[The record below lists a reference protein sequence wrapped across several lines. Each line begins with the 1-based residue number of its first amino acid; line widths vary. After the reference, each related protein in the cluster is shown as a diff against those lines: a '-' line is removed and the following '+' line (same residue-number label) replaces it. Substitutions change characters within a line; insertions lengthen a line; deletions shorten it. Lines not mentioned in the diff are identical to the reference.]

1 MIWST
6 LLAST
11 ALATIDFDP
20 TSATATYTGEETHIQ
35 DGSIQIWG
43 QIEKHDD
50 PDRTLFRQEDFNA
63 GLEWPQSS
71 DWAPWIAQMF
81 GSGTPHSSEFL
92 LHAGVLEPVAQ
103 GTPILFVPG
112 AGDNGSRGFITMAT
126 KLDLESRPVFVLTF
140 AHPHGDVFMQAEV
153 VADAIARIKERRGVD
168 EVDVVSHSKG
178 SIAAAIYASNTSS
191 TDWPD
196 SAYEAVGTPYRG
208 DIRRLVT
215 IGAPLGGIDTS
226 YRWPLQNM
234 AAMDADTAVSP
245 SSWTTY
251 YPYTTGNLYVTTDLD
266 EQDFLSEDGDLFPGH
281 RQLLRRQD
289 HDLPG
294 ESPWLGAYSVQQDWY
309 TTYEGGYGYYS
320 YSSGIDDAIDDAGD
334 VIGALE
340 AAGVDPDIALFVLAG
355 ENPLLHNGAEYQWIQ
370 AFGEAWV
377 DLATSGVDAWA
388 ELLAEAVDSAG
399 ITDVS
404 SDEVLGIVQGK
415 LILGEISGPSDGLV
429 FVDSA
434 TRVETLT
441 GRGAQ
446 VGEVRVVDLAHL
458 DLLYASPVT
467 GQILIDAGDADP
479 TEDGWMRAVGERY
492 VEADTL
498 GWVVEVLADPEEPGD
513 TGPLDTDEPTDTGD
527 LDGSG
532 NPGGGAGVLRN
543 CDGCATSTSSP
554 GAGLTLLFGAL
565 LWRRRRTS

>member
-1 MIWST
+1 M
-6 LLAST
+6 LLWIPA
-11 ALATIDFDP
+11 ALATADYDP
-20 TSATATYTGEETHIQ
+20 TAAQATYVGEETHLQ

-43 QIEKHDD
+43 QIEKHAD

-92 LHAGVLEPVAQ
+92 LHAGVLEPVSQ

-126 KLDLESRPVFVLTF
+126 KMDLEGRPVFVLTF

-168 EVDVVSHSKG
+168 QVDVVTHSKG
-178 SIAAAIYASNTSS
+178 AIAASIYASNAAG

-196 SAYEAVGTPYRG
+196 SAYEVVGTPYRG
-208 DIRRLVT
+208 DVRRLVT

-234 AAMDADTAVSP
+234 ASLDADTAVSP

-266 EQDFLSEDGDLFPGH
+266 EQDLLSADGDLFPGH

-289 HDLPG
+289 HALPG
-294 ESPWLGAYSVQQDWY
+294 EAPWLGAYSVQQDWY
-309 TTYEGGYGYYS
+309 TTYEGGFGYYS

-340 AAGVDPDIALFVLAG
+340 AAGVDPDVEIFVLAG

-388 ELLAEAVDSAG
+388 DLVAAAAENAG
-399 ITDVS
+399 ITELH
-404 SDEVLGIVQGK
+404 SDEVRGIVQGK

-434 TRVETLT
+434 THVETLT

-467 GQILIDAGDADP
+467 GQILIDAGEADP

-513 TGPLDTDEPTDTGD
+513 TGHLDTGLLDTADTADPTAT
-527 LDGSG
+527 
-532 NPGGGAGVLRN
+532 PGGGAGVLRN
-543 CDGCATSTSSP
+543 CDGCATGTP
-554 GAGLTLLFGAL
+554 AGGGLFILLGAL
-565 LWRRRRTS
+565 MLRRRSSDEAV